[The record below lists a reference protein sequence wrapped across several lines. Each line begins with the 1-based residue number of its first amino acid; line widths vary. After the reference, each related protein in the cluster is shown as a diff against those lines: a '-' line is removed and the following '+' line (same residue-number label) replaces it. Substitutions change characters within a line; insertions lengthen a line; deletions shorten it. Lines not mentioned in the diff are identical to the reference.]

1 MEGYRDERE
10 VKQIQIMPGDM
21 TIESILLGEI
31 LEKLARMNITI
42 RPDDDREEED
52 PVCSAVKFGDS

>member
-1 MEGYRDERE
+1 
-10 VKQIQIMPGDM
+10 MPGDM
-21 TIESILLGEI
+21 TIKSILLGEI

-52 PVCSAVKFGDS
+52 PVCSEVKFGDS